1 MYFCDINLIVKK
13 RKLMEL
19 LIVHS
24 ELFLFEDQQNS
35 LAHDYFSSGTFSMPE
50 IFPLQSDLKEI
61 KWKKKK
67 DFLLLLFFCFLQ
79 TKIVISGMNFARS
92 SRVAIFFAWGQLHAV
107 KGCLGSTKRW
117 YLLGVVLFCLGK
129 NILIPFLIG
138 CRFWIFMGLYKTI
151 NKFTVRI

>member
-1 MYFCDINLIVKK
+1 MWYKSNRKK
-13 RKLMEL
+13 KKAYGTTDRPFWTLFIWGSTKFF
-19 LIVHS
+19 S
-24 ELFLFEDQQNS
+24 PWLFLIRDFFNAWDIWRNQME
-35 LAHDYFSSGTFSMPE
+35 
-50 IFPLQSDLKEI
+50 
-61 KWKKKK
+61 KKKK

-129 NILIPFLIG
+129 NILILFLIG